1 MFAAVATLSFLV
13 AIWAIFYAAIVGLDD
28 SRMKILAA
36 LKGKSS
42 AVCEPAALRVVTV
55 RVSGRYPG
63 PYSQPVRAKAEWRA
77 AA

>member
-13 AIWAIFYAAIVGLDD
+13 AIWAIFYAVIVGLDE
-28 SRMKILAA
+28 SQMKILAA

-42 AVCEPAALRVVTV
+42 AICEPAALRVVTV
-55 RVSGRYPG
+55 RVSGRYLG
-63 PYSQPVRAKAEWRA
+63 PRSQPVRATAEWRA